1 MSDGPT
7 RYYLYIPVW
16 ATGRAPQGGGSSN
29 YSTPS
34 GSTPESTYSTPT
46 STPSMPPS
54 YSTTGDVIY
63 TTGPGGTPTL
73 TFYTTGAFTSNT
85 PGTTHT
91 PSSSGPSDRAVEHAR
106 GRRRRVRMSSE
117 HGLSG
122 MSSSGGGSSSA

>member
-16 ATGRAPQGGGSSN
+16 ATGRAPQGGGLSN

-34 GSTPESTYSTPT
+34 ESPDSSYSTYSTPT

-73 TFYTTGAFTSNT
+73 TFYTTDAFTSNT

-91 PSSSGPSDRAVEHAR
+91 PSSTPSDTRQTSTV
-106 GRRRRVRMSSE
+106 
-117 HGLSG
+117 
-122 MSSSGGGSSSA
+122 

>member
-16 ATGRAPQGGGSSN
+16 ATGRPPTGGGSSN

-54 YSTTGDVIY
+54 SSTTGDVI
-63 TTGPGGTPTL
+63 
-73 TFYTTGAFTSNT
+73 
-85 PGTTHT
+85 
-91 PSSSGPSDRAVEHAR
+91 
-106 GRRRRVRMSSE
+106 
-117 HGLSG
+117 
-122 MSSSGGGSSSA
+122 

>member
-16 ATGRAPQGGGSSN
+16 ATGRPPTGGGSSN

-34 GSTPESTYSTPT
+34 GTDTPDSSYVTPT
-46 STPSMPPS
+46 STPSMPAS

-73 TFYTTGAFTSNT
+73 TFYTTGAFTRGLSSA
-85 PGTTHT
+85 
-91 PSSSGPSDRAVEHAR
+91 SSSSRGTALRRWGPSRRANHNFA
-106 GRRRRVRMSSE
+106 GA
-117 HGLSG
+117 LT
-122 MSSSGGGSSSA
+122 A

>member
-1 MSDGPT
+1 MSNGPT

-46 STPSMPPS
+46 STPSMPAS

-63 TTGPGGTPTL
+63 TTGPGWGGGGTPTL

-85 PGTTHT
+85 PGTT
-91 PSSSGPSDRAVEHAR
+91 
-106 GRRRRVRMSSE
+106 
-117 HGLSG
+117 
-122 MSSSGGGSSSA
+122 

>member
-34 GSTPESTYSTPT
+34 ESPDSSYSTYSTPT

-73 TFYTTGAFTSNT
+73 TFYTTDAFTSNT
-85 PGTTHT
+85 PGTTQT
-91 PSSSGPSDRAVEHAR
+91 PSSSGPMSIERPSSTPTS
-106 GRRRRVRMSSE
+106 GMSSMS
-117 HGLSG
+117 SG
-122 MSSSGGGSSSA
+122 MSSSGSA